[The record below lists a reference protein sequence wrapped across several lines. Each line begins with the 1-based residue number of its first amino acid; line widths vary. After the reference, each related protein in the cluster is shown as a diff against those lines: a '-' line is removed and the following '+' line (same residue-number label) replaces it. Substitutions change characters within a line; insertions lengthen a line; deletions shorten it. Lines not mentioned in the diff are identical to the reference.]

1 VGSTHSMRFSI
12 HAAWVSAW
20 HFGQCRFRQELYAGL
35 ANAHVLQTSTCPPSC
50 AVRHARAL
58 SLMLDGIKREQVAK
72 TIGCTTESLR
82 RWYAEGKKQGL
93 VTKVSKRERKSDDSS
108 AATKPAVAEP
118 ATTSAPQ
125 DPGAGSA
132 STRSRRSST
141 TRRSTR
147 RWGRRRSAPSSRRA
161 CRKRP
166 RRSIRARTAWRASD
180 RRCSSCSPHRRSAH
194 APPIASST
202 SCSDG
207 KRPFSCLGKTSEPSI
222 STSKIPPDP
231 RLSSTSSPLAFR
243 IAAAR
248 LAARRS

>member
-1 VGSTHSMRFSI
+1 MTNSTLNYGVDPNLNVDWNGPKNALIRFDVSAIPTGSQIVSATLTLTTSASGTEAGTIEVYNVTEAWSEGTLDGAAGEANWTARQTGVNWTTAGGTHDATILTTFAPRANATAYSVIFPSPSCKRGSTRP
-12 HAAWVSAW
+12 
-20 HFGQCRFRQELYAGL
+20 RR
-35 ANAHVLQTSTCPPSC
+35 
-50 AVRHARAL
+50 
-58 SLMLDGIKREQVAK
+58 
-72 TIGCTTESLR
+72 TTES
-82 RWYAEGKKQGL
+82 
-93 VTKVSKRERKSDDSS
+93 SS
-108 AATKPAVAEP
+108 RA
-118 ATTSAPQ
+118 
-125 DPGAGSA
+125 
-132 STRSRRSST
+132 
-141 TRRSTR
+141 
-147 RWGRRRSAPSSRRA
+147 RRA